1 MVAVR
6 HHEADAFLKNKAQ
19 TFDNILLH
27 GADSG
32 VVYERAESLITAAGA
47 DRSDPFQF
55 VDLDGDA
62 LSGNTRRLMDEAST
76 ISLFG
81 GRRII
86 RVRAGSK
93 TPSAAF
99 EPVLEEA
106 TGALVIVQ
114 AGELKPTSALRQL
127 FEKSSRAAAIAC
139 YEDDNATLG
148 GLIQQTLNQKGLRI
162 TEDGKAMLLGILG
175 SNRASTRLELEKLCL
190 YAQGEGDVTQAH
202 IAAIMGDGGVH
213 EAEML
218 IDAALAGDLALLER
232 EAGPLLRQA
241 SNITPVLSAA
251 LRHFQVIRAVALAA
265 NNSAAE
271 MVLTIARVQGPRKQK
286 TLDLCRRW
294 PLAKVDRAIAILAD
308 AQLQSRRSSG
318 IAASLTERALW
329 SIALAARR

>member
-6 HHEADAFLKNKAQ
+6 HHEADAFLKDRAQ
-19 TFDNILLH
+19 TYHNVLLH

-32 VVYERAESLITAAGA
+32 VVYERAESLINAAGA
-47 DRSDPFQF
+47 DRRDPFQF
-55 VDLDGDA
+55 VDLDGDTLA
-62 LSGNTRRLMDEAST
+62 GDTRRLIDEAST

-81 GRRII
+81 GKRVI
-86 RVRAGSK
+86 RVRAGGR

-99 EPVLEEA
+99 EPLLEGE

-127 FEKSSRAAAIAC
+127 FEKSPRAAAIAC
-139 YEDDNATLG
+139 YEDDSASLSS
-148 GLIQQTLNQKGLRI
+148 LIRQTLNQKGLRI
-162 TEDGKAMLLGILG
+162 TGDAEVVLLGMLG

-190 YAQGEGDVTQAH
+190 YAQGEGEVTEAH
-202 IAAIMGDGGVH
+202 IVAIMGDGGVH
-213 EAEML
+213 EAELL

-232 EAGPLLRQA
+232 EAGPLLRQV
-241 SNITPVLSAA
+241 SNITSVLSAA
-251 LRHFQVIRAVALAA
+251 LRHFLVIRAVALAA

-271 MVLTIARVQGPRKQK
+271 MVLNIARIQGPRKQK
-286 TLDLCRRW
+286 TMEFGRRW

-308 AQLQSRRSSG
+308 TQLQSRRSSG
-318 IAASLTERALW
+318 IAASLAERALW